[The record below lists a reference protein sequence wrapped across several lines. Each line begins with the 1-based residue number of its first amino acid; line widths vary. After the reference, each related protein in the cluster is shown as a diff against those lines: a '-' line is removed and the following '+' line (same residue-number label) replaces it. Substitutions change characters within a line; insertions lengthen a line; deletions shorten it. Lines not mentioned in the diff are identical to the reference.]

1 MPQLTRRTAAAAL
14 AGAAMLRAA
23 PRRPNFV
30 FVYADDQRYDCLGA
44 VQREQG
50 AAARFP
56 WFETPNLDRLAAG
69 GIRFRNAFVVHSLCT
84 PSRASY
90 LTGRYTHSHGVY
102 TNFTPFP
109 AGMPNFGSLL
119 RAAGYE
125 TAYIGKWH
133 MGDQSGQRPGFSY
146 SASYEGQGR
155 YFHCPFEVNGQTAGT
170 QGWVD
175 DAATDFAIEFLRKRR
190 SQPFALALGFKSPH
204 ADFNPPARLRNKFKG
219 CKPGPAVNHTDLP
232 IYLGRVHVADPRH
245 EKSGGNRRVED
256 LLNYFRVIAG
266 ADENVGR
273 LLKALDEAGLSED
286 TMVIYA
292 SDNGYHLGEHGIGD
306 KRSAYEVSMRVPLLV
321 RYPRLGRTG
330 TADGMALNIDLAP
343 TMLDFAGVPVPP
355 EMQGRS
361 WRPLLEGRA
370 ARIRD
375 AFFYEYFFSYK
386 DITDY
391 EIQTANCPIT
401 PTIAA
406 VRTGTAKLIKYP
418 ERDWVELFDLARD
431 PYERD
436 NLAALPEH
444 AQLRE
449 QMERL
454 HAREMKA
461 VGFRYPPGYQPPPVE
476 GLEEWRR

>member
-1 MPQLTRRTAAAAL
+1 
-14 AGAAMLRAA
+14 
-23 PRRPNFV
+23 
-30 FVYADDQRYDCLGA
+30 
-44 VQREQG
+44 
-50 AAARFP
+50 
-56 WFETPNLDRLAAG
+56 
-69 GIRFRNAFVVHSLCT
+69 
-84 PSRASY
+84 
-90 LTGRYTHSHGVY
+90 
-102 TNFTPFP
+102 
-109 AGMPNFGSLL
+109 
-119 RAAGYE
+119 
-125 TAYIGKWH
+125 
-133 MGDQSGQRPGFSY
+133 
-146 SASYEGQGR
+146 
-155 YFHCPFEVNGQTAGT
+155 
-170 QGWVD
+170 
-175 DAATDFAIEFLRKRR
+175 
-190 SQPFALALGFKSPH
+190 
-204 ADFNPPARLRNKFKG
+204 
-219 CKPGPAVNHTDLP
+219 
-232 IYLGRVHVADPRH
+232 VHVADPRH

-330 TADGMALNIDLAP
+330 TVDGMALNIDLAP

-375 AFFYEYFFSYK
+375 AFLYEYFFSYK

-406 VRTGTAKLIKYP
+406 VRTETAKLIKYP

-431 PYERD
+431 PHERD

-444 AQLRE
+444 AQLRDE
-449 QMERL
+449 MERL